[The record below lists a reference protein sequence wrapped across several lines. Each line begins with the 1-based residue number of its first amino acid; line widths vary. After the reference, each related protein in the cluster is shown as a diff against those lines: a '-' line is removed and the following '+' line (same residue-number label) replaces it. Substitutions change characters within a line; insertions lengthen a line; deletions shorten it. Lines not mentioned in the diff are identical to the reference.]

1 MMRWLPPSTP
11 ARELR
16 RLTQDGRAPV
26 ALQRRGAHLGH
37 LLETEPAPPAPPD
50 LAARWRSDRPI
61 LLRGILR
68 ERLPAQRRAIA
79 ATRRALERMRQGGSF
94 AAFVVRRLREHSAL
108 RLSGSTVDLA
118 DEREIEK
125 VYARVRGAPEL
136 YAKLSW
142 ISLDERD
149 HSLRI
154 RFSHGVEQLHDWW
167 RDRRGMRAANRYAD
181 ALFPE
186 CAAVMG
192 SKPLRAL
199 LGRLLPGA
207 ADLCER
213 IVYNNAPHG
222 GAVFHC
228 DAEPTQRGV
237 LFSQLQGATAWLAL
251 PRRDLVA
258 CAARLLR
265 TTPVR
270 AAAQLDRDAPRVQ
283 ELINRTPRFAALL
296 VEHGAAFVVRAGDVM
311 LLPNHGPARTCW
323 HSVFAVGRAP
333 TLAHSYGVFARV

>member
-1 MMRWLPPSTP
+1 MQWLPPSTP
-11 ARELR
+11 ARTLR
-16 RLTQDGRAPV
+16 RLRADGRAPV
-26 ALQRRGAHLGH
+26 ALRRRGAHLGH
-37 LLETEPAPPAPPD
+37 LHETEPAPPVPPD
-50 LAARWRSDRPI
+50 LDARWRTDRPI

-68 ERLPAQRRAIA
+68 DQLPEHRRAIE
-79 ATRRALERMRQGGSF
+79 ATRRALERLRQGGSF
-94 AAFVVRRLREHSAL
+94 AAFVVRRLATQRAL
-108 RLSGSTVDLA
+108 GPSGSTVDLA

-142 ISLDERD
+142 ISLDQRD

-154 RFSHGVEQLHDWW
+154 RFSHGIEQLHDWW
-167 RDRRGMRAANRYAD
+167 RDRRGMRAANRYAE

-186 CAAVMG
+186 CAAVLRCA
-192 SKPLRAL
+192 PLRAL
-199 LGRLLPGA
+199 LARLLPGA

-237 LFSQLQGATAWLAL
+237 LFSQLQGATAWFAL
-251 PRRDLVA
+251 PRRDLLA

-265 TTPVR
+265 TTPQR
-270 AAAQLDRDAPRVQ
+270 AAAQLDRDVPRVR

-296 VEHGAAFVVRAGDVM
+296 VEQGAAFVVRAGDVM

-323 HSVFAVGRAP
+323 HSVFAVGRTP
-333 TLAHSYGVFARV
+333 SLAHSYGVFARE